1 MEKLLLE
8 KRTMLSNR
16 LVQISGSKSISNR
29 LLILD
34 ALYKDLRCENLSDS
48 QDTKVLQKALS
59 STQDTIDIHHAGTA
73 MRFLTAYFAIQSDRS
88 VILTGSTRMKQRP
101 ISELVH
107 ALRDLGADI
116 TFTEN
121 EGYPPLQINGR
132 TLKGGTIHMPGDVS
146 SQFISALLLI
156 GPFLAEG
163 LEIHLIGDI
172 LSRPYIEMT
181 LTLLKKVGFDS
192 QFKDNVISVS
202 PYNLESSASQIRYF
216 HVESDWSS
224 ASYYYS
230 MAAISRQSIRLKNFK
245 NYSYQGDSQL
255 KEIYWKYFGI
265 NTVTDIQEL
274 SISLLPENHQSVSR
288 IELDMRTCPD
298 LAQTLCITA
307 AAKKIPF
314 QITGLKTLKIKETD
328 RLLALHNELKKIGCN
343 TIITEESIESTHFFE
358 ISEPIEIQTYN
369 DHRMALS
376 FAPYALI
383 QSLTIQD
390 PNVVE
395 KSYPMFWNHFD
406 QITEIIES

>member
-1 MEKLLLE
+1 MEKLFLE
-8 KRTMLSNR
+8 KRTLLSNR

-132 TLKGGTIHMPGDVS
+132 TLKGGAIHMPGDVS

-156 GPFLAEG
+156 GPFLPEG
-163 LEIHLIGDI
+163 LEIRLTGDI

>member
-1 MEKLLLE
+1 
-8 KRTMLSNR
+8 
-16 LVQISGSKSISNR
+16 
-29 LLILD
+29 
-34 ALYKDLRCENLSDS
+34 
-48 QDTKVLQKALS
+48 
-59 STQDTIDIHHAGTA
+59 
-73 MRFLTAYFAIQSDRS
+73 
-88 VILTGSTRMKQRP
+88 
-101 ISELVH
+101 
-107 ALRDLGADI
+107 
-116 TFTEN
+116 
-121 EGYPPLQINGR
+121 
-132 TLKGGTIHMPGDVS
+132 MPGDVS

-156 GPFLAEG
+156 GPFLPEG
-163 LEIHLIGDI
+163 LEIHLTGDI

-255 KEIYWKYFGI
+255 KEIYWNYFGI

>member
-132 TLKGGTIHMPGDVS
+132 TLKGGAIHLPGDVS

-156 GPFLAEG
+156 GPFLPEG
-163 LEIHLIGDI
+163 LEIRLTGDI

>member
-1 MEKLLLE
+1 MEKLFLE
-8 KRTMLSNR
+8 KRTLLSNR

-132 TLKGGTIHMPGDVS
+132 TLNGGTIHMPGDVS

-156 GPFLAEG
+156 GPFLPEG
-163 LEIHLIGDI
+163 LEIRLTGDI